1 MLIWLKRLSLG
12 LVVFVVLAQLIRP
25 SRTNPPIEHARE
37 IGANLSLTPEVGA
50 IFERSCNDCHSNQT
64 VWLWYSG
71 VAPASWLVAYDVH
84 EGRRRMNFSE
94 WDAHTSQERIKL
106 LDRMCPDVSKGEM
119 PGFPYLLMHSQ
130 AKLSTTDVQSVC
142 TWTKTPREATSTQ
155 TRKLKYPPSLP
166 EPLPG
171 LFAPILGQALITFSR

>member
-1 MLIWLKRLSLG
+1 MLIWVKRLSLG

-50 IFERSCNDCHSNQT
+50 IFERSCNDCHSNRT

-119 PGFPYLLMHSQ
+119 PGFHIYLCILRQSFPRRMCSPY
-130 AKLSTTDVQSVC
+130 APG
-142 TWTKTPREATSTQ
+142 PRLRGKQHPHKREN
-155 TRKLKYPPSLP
+155 
-166 EPLPG
+166 
-171 LFAPILGQALITFSR
+171 